1 MTDSVVK
8 AVVEKFLQRSEL
20 GQKKYGTTL
29 DRTDLGTL
37 EWINHA
43 QEEFMDGILYLERL
57 KRCFQPL
64 RNEIVDDRPP
74 SPPSSSESEGHDNSD
89 SEMPV
94 HPAENF
100 IIIGG
105 KKRPRPENYADVQP
119 MKKRAKQQKSIS
131 TESRH
136 SVPSLSSE
144 GTISEQQVLKS
155 CAAQAR
161 RCGEKL

>member
-37 EWINHA
+37 DWINHA

-64 RNEIVDDRPP
+64 KNEIVDDRP
-74 SPPSSSESEGHDNSD
+74 SPPSSSESEEHDNSD
-89 SEMPV
+89 SELPI

-100 IIIGG
+100 IIVGG
-105 KKRPRPENYADVQP
+105 KKRPRPENYADVEP
-119 MKKRAKQQKSIS
+119 MKKRAKQQKSVS

-136 SVPSLSSE
+136 SGPSLSSE
-144 GTISEQQVLKS
+144 SAKSEVQVLKS